1 MNSCLLFWEV
11 CSILLQAAWFVSAP
25 AAAGKKVLSLWWP
38 PALLPCIPKIS
49 RITGFTSLRQK
60 QDSEMWFF
68 PHEWRASCLWVHTVG
83 ASRQVNLN
91 GWNLALIPGKR
102 ALFLEMLCAT
112 YSSLGTIFRPSCHQL
127 AASRWEI
134 QSLAIPFIHSTAFL
148 YIDSVIPFRLGCFF
162 RERWNPFL
170 RNGYKNT
177 SVWACSRTVQAKA
190 SQSEIMGLNLLKM
203 HLWSSLATLNLFRRG
218 ISDYWYPLPTEFNP
232 PGKMD
237 NYVSFHIGMVAQVRP
252 PHSVGH
258 KVWLIWA

>member
-25 AAAGKKVLSLWWP
+25 AAAGKKVLSLCWP

-60 QDSEMWFF
+60 QDSEMCFF

-148 YIDSVIPFRLGCFF
+148 YIASVIPFRLGCFF
-162 RERWNPFL
+162 QGDMESLSEKWLQKYFSVSL
-170 RNGYKNT
+170 QQDCTSKGI
-177 SVWACSRTVQAKA
+177 SVWNHGPQSAKNASVVKSCYTQFVQKR
-190 SQSEIMGLNLLKM
+190 N
-203 HLWSSLATLNLFRRG
+203 
-218 ISDYWYPLPTEFNP
+218 
-232 PGKMD
+232 
-237 NYVSFHIGMVAQVRP
+237 
-252 PHSVGH
+252 
-258 KVWLIWA
+258 